1 MDNLLPNLLS
11 FPPHPPRP
19 NPMSDQH
26 YDEGIREQ
34 IDYVKKISESK
45 LLQQTSGGE
54 NVLDVSD
61 TGSLLE
67 VTG

>member
-1 MDNLLPNLLS
+1 MP
-11 FPPHPPRP
+11 
-19 NPMSDQH
+19 DQH
-26 YDEGIREQ
+26 YDEAIREQ